1 MSNHEFLEPVAPD
14 DNSVESVP
22 LSNEQLESILKIQQ
36 VVLDSIAEDK
46 RESDILD
53 QLCKLAEGLLD
64 NCVASVLLLHQN
76 NQLLSVVSAPNIPE
90 EGQIRLSNLR
100 PDVGYGSCTAAVF
113 HGKPAYVKNAFND
126 HRTAKAIDMIK
137 DYNICT
143 CWSVPVYDR
152 DRNVIGCFMISS
164 HEHRSPTTYHDRLMK
179 TCSSIV
185 SIMQERKT
193 LRRLSMTDKLTG
205 LWNRV
210 KLDKLLISQTAAYH
224 RHAETY
230 CVLLLDV
237 DHFKLVN
244 DTHGHNAGDLV
255 LIELASILDNT
266 MRANDIVGRWGGEEF
281 MVLLSKSD
289 AAKAQIAA
297 EKIRL
302 AVKQHDFPEIGNITV
317 SIGICEVSE
326 ELSILKMID
335 RADQALYKAKEGG
348 RNQVCVYLPSKKES
362 SEKKVPSRK
371 LISA

>member
-1 MSNHEFLEPVAPD
+1 MRV
-14 DNSVESVP
+14 VGT
-22 LSNEQLESILKIQQ
+22 LSWGWPSWPGRR
-36 VVLDSIAEDK
+36 AT
-46 RESDILD
+46 RATRRR
-53 QLCKLAEGLLD
+53 CRRFGL
-64 NCVASVLLLHQN
+64 V
-76 NQLLSVVSAPNIPE
+76 
-90 EGQIRLSNLR
+90 
-100 PDVGYGSCTAAVF
+100 TAVF
-113 HGKPAYVKNAFND
+113 HGKPAYIKNAYND
-126 HRTAKAIDMIK
+126 HRTAKAINMIK

-152 DRNVIGCFMISS
+152 DRKVIGCFMISS
-164 HEHRSPTTYHDRLMK
+164 FEHRSPTTYHDRLMK

-185 SIMQERKT
+185 SIMQERKA

-289 AAKAQIAA
+289 ATKAQIAA

-317 SIGICEVSE
+317 SVGICEVSE

-335 RADQALYKAKEGG
+335 RADQALYKAKENG
-348 RNQVCVYLPSKKES
+348 RDQVCLYAPAKAAKEIPANKRLPQE
-362 SEKKVPSRK
+362 
-371 LISA
+371 A